1 MLDIHALKQ
10 VVFDKAAEE
19 NSLDAGLLKFGWVI
33 YKRSYVEGVI
43 AGAKMLK
50 EGGDWRH
57 LLLEWENDITPEQE
71 GELIDLFSK
80 SSGLEDLDP
89 IKVQAAVDSIG
100 QVFSQF
106 RKQALGNKPEET
118 ADPDDRPSGQAL
130 GCPEPLPVS
139 LSQSPGCRETSTP
152 RPLKTGESYEIEHHG
167 IQARVKIRVDSL
179 HTLAESQFAAVIKTH
194 PQRKAARPADPRS

>member
-43 AGAKMLK
+43 AGAKMMK
-50 EGGDWRH
+50 EKGDWRH

-80 SSGLEDLDP
+80 SSGLDDLDP

-106 RKQALGNKPEET
+106 RKQAHDSRPEVT
-118 ADPDDRPSGQAL
+118 VNPGDQPSGQAVEAPKPSQVWL
-130 GCPEPLPVS
+130 SPSPE
-139 LSQSPGCRETSTP
+139 CREKSAP
-152 RPLKTGESYEIEHHG
+152 RPLKTGESYEIEHRG
-167 IQARVKIRVDSL
+167 MQARVKIRVDSL

-194 PQRKAARPADPRS
+194 PQRKAARPADHRS